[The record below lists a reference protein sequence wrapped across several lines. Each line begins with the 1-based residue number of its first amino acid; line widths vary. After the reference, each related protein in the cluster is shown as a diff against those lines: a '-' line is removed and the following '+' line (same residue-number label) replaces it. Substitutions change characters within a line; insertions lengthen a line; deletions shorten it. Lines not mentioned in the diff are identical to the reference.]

1 MYGAEYHKLML
12 FGAEYQDVFTARTT
26 VDVTSDGAAS
36 RAHANVNVSKA
47 SEKSSATF
55 SRGGVEIEVSRRSR
69 SRNRKTK
76 KSDASK
82 SRGVVCAFDEALEQ
96 LKKDREGLVMNFKES
111 GYNEKTVRIQE
122 SVFDRF
128 FVPVCNAS
136 GFDSE
141 GPLTCEAINTVAAFL
156 ALVVPQSAATYLAHI
171 KSRVNRVH
179 RVLGA
184 EKAEYSARLTD
195 LRNRVAQFQEQPF
208 LLEQWRK
215 IDAVKGLSEEL
226 ETCRN
231 VMVVA
236 WFIFSRPD
244 ELHDVVRVP
253 IGDGASA
260 RFELPRS
267 KVDQHG
273 RGWSAVLGCCCA
285 ASRELGLKM
294 KLCPVHAAS
303 AVEFKD
309 IQVRSNYWMRSRFLK
324 LLQAAG
330 ISNKKSE
337 SGRWCYNLYS
347 IRIGGLQSAI
357 VSGVDRQTALKIGRW
372 RDAQTEQRYE
382 AGASL
387 CNVETKILKWPL
399 ISAKV
404 IE

>member
-1 MYGAEYHKLML
+1 MHGAEYHKLTL

-82 SRGVVCAFDEALEQ
+82 SRGVVCTFDEALEQ

-226 ETCRN
+226 EICRS
-231 VMVVA
+231 VMAVA
-236 WFIFSRPD
+236 WFIFTRPD
-244 ELHDVVRVP
+244 ELLDVVRVP
-253 IGDGASA
+253 VGDGASV

-267 KVDQHG
+267 NMAEVG
-273 RGWSAVLGCCCA
+273 ARYWVVVVLRV
-285 ASRELGLKM
+285 ASS
-294 KLCPVHAAS
+294 V
-303 AVEFKD
+303 
-309 IQVRSNYWMRSRFLK
+309 
-324 LLQAAG
+324 
-330 ISNKKSE
+330 
-337 SGRWCYNLYS
+337 
-347 IRIGGLQSAI
+347 
-357 VSGVDRQTALKIGRW
+357 
-372 RDAQTEQRYE
+372 
-382 AGASL
+382 
-387 CNVETKILKWPL
+387 
-399 ISAKV
+399 
-404 IE
+404 